1 MRTATVY
8 NFLLEA
14 NIMAS
19 IAIILMIIVRKFFRK
34 HLGSRVI
41 RFSWLLVAIRL
52 LLPISLPNP
61 WISEIRPAYLL
72 DAGIRPIAG
81 QIKIRLTDALS
92 DGYYWMRRSLG
103 GDNALTEG
111 ISGAAGRMEN
121 GIAAS
126 NLMKLYLL
134 GVALVILWFAISNL
148 VFCRKMKAGRIEPI
162 SGELK
167 EQYDAV
173 CAARGVRPVPV
184 YFTRCR

>member
-72 DAGIRPIAG
+72 DTGIRPIAG

-111 ISGAAGRMEN
+111 ISGLRGEWKT
-121 GIAAS
+121 G
-126 NLMKLYLL
+126 LL
-134 GVALVILWFAISNL
+134 PAI
-148 VFCRKMKAGRIEPI
+148 
-162 SGELK
+162 
-167 EQYDAV
+167 
-173 CAARGVRPVPV
+173 
-184 YFTRCR
+184 